1 MMTHSLPSSLP
12 AGFWSKAY
20 ISTLEEA
27 DEVTMA
33 MLMKRSIKVITNN
46 SPWFL
51 VITFILT
58 CLYLKCLRMKAKEG
72 KHQVDEKTLG
82 KKIGMRLCLSFLS

>member
-1 MMTHSLPSSLP
+1 MKGDPFFAVVASS
-12 AGFWSKAY
+12 GFLSKAY
-20 ISTLEEA
+20 IITSEEA
-27 DEVTMA
+27 NMVVEVANAT
-33 MLMKRSIKVITNN
+33 LVKRCNKAISNN

-72 KHQVDEKTLG
+72 KHQVD
-82 KKIGMRLCLSFLS
+82 KKEHPKHIY